1 MKEEQEGERRKK
13 EEVTMFSCRLQSMV
27 QSVASADVS
36 YFCRLVESIHP
47 FTCIPVV
54 SAHTK
59 SVIAL
64 IYLLSLKPCLS
75 CRLCISMQSVL
86 RDDQVL
92 GVVTRQSTSGSLR

>member
-1 MKEEQEGERRKK
+1 
-13 EEVTMFSCRLQSMV
+13 MFLI
-27 QSVASADVS
+27 SV
-36 YFCRLVESIHP
+36 
-47 FTCIPVV
+47 IPVV

-75 CRLCISMQSVL
+75 YRLCISMQSVL

-92 GVVTRQSTSGSLR
+92 GVGTRQSTSGSLR